1 MASLSKERRVDWKR
15 VYFHACFSFIFSL
28 KLVSIVSSNDKLT
41 NVGKQVV
48 KMLTVVDKT
57 DYATLLCFLFLFPCF
72 QTSCSHFVIR
82 LSVSRVHCLSAV
94 AYPAAESS
102 VRFDLV
108 PIRFGVSVVAV
119 CPRSLVL
126 NVRRIPTIGCAFTRY
141 KNVDLNGSIEEFS
154 LDFSR
159 ERACCLR

>member
-1 MASLSKERRVDWKR
+1 MLWLVFVKKEE
-15 VYFHACFSFIFSL
+15 YNAYFSFIFVL

-48 KMLTVVDKT
+48 NMLTVVDKI

-72 QTSCSHFVIR
+72 QTR
-82 LSVSRVHCLSAV
+82 LALLSLSACLSPA
-94 AYPAAESS
+94 ASACPPSPAAESS

-119 CPRSLVL
+119 CAGSLVL

-141 KNVDLNGSIEEFS
+141 NTVISTDRLKNL
-154 LDFSR
+154 
-159 ERACCLR
+159 A